1 MLKHDFF
8 CSLIL
13 SSLHILINKMCILD
27 EIVLNEEDPL
37 LVGSKITKKR
47 KLEEVNIHVINVSI
61 LQLGRIISEII
72 LRVNMKE

>member
-1 MLKHDFF
+1 MLKPDFF

-13 SSLHILINKMCILD
+13 SSIHILINKMCILD

>member
-1 MLKHDFF
+1 
-8 CSLIL
+8 
-13 SSLHILINKMCILD
+13 MCILD

-47 KLEEVNIHVINVSI
+47 KLEKVNIHVINVSI